1 MARAVRSV
9 DAPVTPTARVGAL
22 AVLPV
27 FLPLKGARV
36 MVAGGSA
43 AAAWKAEL
51 LLAAGARVELY
62 AAEIGAEMAGLAAN
76 PALRHAGAD
85 WRQAVAAGYRLAVA
99 DAEDAQEGAAFAAA
113 MAAAG
118 VPVNVIDRPESCTF
132 QFGAIVNRSPVVVG
146 ISTDGAAPILGQ
158 AVRRRIETLLPKA
171 LADWGA
177 LAARIRARLN
187 AALDPGAGRRVFWER
202 FVDRA
207 FAAPAAPANDEE
219 PRLLAE
225 AGRIAG
231 APQAGSVTLV
241 GAGPGDPEL
250 LTLKAMR
257 ALQSADV
264 ILFDDLVSLELLDL
278 ARREAK
284 RMLVG
289 KRGGRESCRQEDIN
303 ALMLTYARQGKRV
316 VRLKAG
322 DPSVFGRSGEEIACL
337 KDAGIAV
344 SVVPGITAASALAA
358 GCTTTLTHR
367 DHAQAVRFVTGHSK
381 KGVLPE
387 GLDWRALADAAT
399 TTMFYMGGRTA
410 PEIAAHLMGEGMA
423 ADTPVIVAANV
434 SRADERRW
442 TGPLARLGEGA
453 AFIGHDDPV
462 LIGIGGVFAAAEAS
476 AVAAPSPAMEAQPA
490 YANG

>member
-1 MARAVRSV
+1 MARAIRSV
-9 DAPVTPTARVGAL
+9 EAPAALPARVGPL

-36 MVAGGSA
+36 LVSGGSA

-51 LLAAGARVELY
+51 LLAAGAEVDLA
-62 AAEIGAEMAGLAAN
+62 AAEMGAEMAALAGHPGL
-76 PALRHAGAD
+76 HHIGAD
-85 WRQAVAAGYRLAVA
+85 WRALAPSGYRIAVA
-99 DAEDAQEGAAFAAA
+99 DAEGEAEGRAFFAAMQA
-113 MAAAG
+113 SG
-118 VPVNVIDRPESCTF
+118 VPVNVIDRPDSCTF

-177 LAARIRARLN
+177 LAARLRARLN
-187 AALDPGAGRRVFWER
+187 AVLDPGTAGRVFGQR
-202 FVDRA
+202 LVDRP
-207 FAAPAAPANDEE
+207 FPAPAAPANDDED
-219 PRLLAE
+219 RLLAE
-225 AGRIAG
+225 AGRIAA

-264 ILFDDLVSLELLDL
+264 ILFDDLVSPDLLDL

-337 KDAGIAV
+337 KAAGIAV

-367 DHAQAVRFVTGHSK
+367 DHAQAVRFVTGHSR

-387 GLDWRALADAAT
+387 GLDWRALADGAT

-410 PEIAAHLMGEGMA
+410 PAIAAHLMAEGMA
-423 ADTPVIVAANV
+423 ADMPVIVAANV

-442 TGPLARLGEGA
+442 TGPLARLAEGA

-462 LIGIGGVFAAAEAS
+462 LIGIGSVFAAAEAR
-476 AVAAPSPAMEAQPA
+476 AAATPDTAEAMPACAT
-490 YANG
+490 G